1 MPKLKLNDEMI
12 DKIVLYMEQGNYIET
27 VCKILNISEKTYY
40 EYIKQGNQ
48 DIEIYRQSIYSKL
61 VHSIKEAEAKAEAL
75 AVSLIIQDKSWQ
87 SKAWY
92 LERKYKARW
101 AQQPE
106 TVIQVN
112 NNSQYAALTDTE
124 LKALATGV
132 QVHQVHDVPLINDS
146 NKTVDSNN
154 DDDNAQ

>member
-12 DKIVLYMEQGNYIET
+12 HKIVELLEQGNYIET
-27 VCKILNISEKTYY
+27 VCKIVRIDESSFYS
-40 EYIKQGNQ
+40 YIKKAEQHKKDNV
-48 DIEIYRQSIYSKL
+48 QSIYVKL
-61 VHSIKEAEAKAEAL
+61 LDSIKEAEAKAEAL
-75 AVSLIIQDKSWQ
+75 AVACIIQDKSWQ

-112 NNSQYAALTDTE
+112 NNSQYAALTDVE
-124 LKALATGV
+124 LKALANGT

-146 NKTVDSNN
+146 NKHVDSNN